1 MDKQL
6 DDMLCARWPAIFRD
20 RHVDP
25 AISCMGRGFEC
36 GNGWFWLVDQACA
49 ALQAEADRGD
59 AQQPVAA
66 QVKEKFG
73 SLRIQLVKAGP
84 SQRAVLDFLYGLS
97 TVTSETC
104 GQLGMQC
111 IHAGAHLAQVQGQA
125 WDTRF
130 KSTK

>member
-6 DDMLCARWPAIFRD
+6 DDALCERWPTIFRD
-20 RHVDP
+20 RYADP

-36 GNGWFWLVDQACA
+36 GNGWFCLIDQACA

-59 AQQPVAA
+59 APQPVAA

-73 SLRIQLVKAGP
+73 SLRFRLVNTSPG
-84 SQRAVLDFLYGLS
+84 QRVILDFLYGLS
-97 TVTSETC
+97 TVTCETC

-111 IHAGAHLAQVQGQA
+111 AHAGAHLAQVQQQG

-130 KSTK
+130 KPID